1 MMKRRLRVSREVAAA
16 LEARLQT
23 LDHLSTE
30 EAAMMLQ
37 RMDPAQASQLVLL
50 MGSSKRSGVLEVMP
64 KVSGATKAL
73 ADVIEKDIPVGPAC
87 KHVPVAPSSLEGSL
101 WVFYTCIMS
110 FVESS

>member
-1 MMKRRLRVSREVAAA
+1 MQTPSDDEEEVAAA

>member
-1 MMKRRLRVSREVAAA
+1 
-16 LEARLQT
+16 
-23 LDHLSTE
+23 
-30 EAAMMLQ
+30 
-37 RMDPAQASQLVLL
+37 

-101 WVFYTCIMS
+101 WVFYTCIMVS
-110 FVESS
+110 YFVRAFPPHRFVYIYIYLSIFMYRYARTHTYIIIYIYIYISLRVYLRL